1 MKENRKT
8 ERIKAASF
16 ATVRN
21 RRDHILLGYLGNL
34 PPEGAMSV
42 GEKPVKTDRDIHLE
56 IEFRG
61 ETEIPDGRLSL
72 PARVVRC
79 ELDEETG
86 YYHTGFEFLS
96 ITDEGKNAI
105 KSLME
110 RYRFSLNY
118 PL

>member
-1 MKENRKT
+1 
-8 ERIKAASF
+8 
-16 ATVRN
+16 
-21 RRDHILLGYLGNL
+21 
-34 PPEGAMSV
+34 MSV

>member
-1 MKENRKT
+1 VKENRKT
-8 ERIKAASF
+8 ERIKAATF
-16 ATVRN
+16 ATVYN
-21 RRDHILLGYLGNL
+21 RSGNILLGYLGNL
-34 PPEGAMSV
+34 TPEGAMSV
-42 GEKPVKTDRDIHLE
+42 GEQPVKTDQDIHLE

-61 ETEIPDGRLSL
+61 ETEIPDGRLNL

-79 ELDEETG
+79 KLDKKTG

-96 ITDEGKNAI
+96 MTDEIRTAI
-105 KSLME
+105 ENLVT

>member
-1 MKENRKT
+1 VKENRKT

-21 RRDHILLGYLGNL
+21 HRGHILLGYLGNL
-34 PPEGAMSV
+34 TPEGAMSV

-79 ELDEETG
+79 KLDEKTG
-86 YYHTGFEFLS
+86 YYHTGFEFLAM
-96 ITDEGKNAI
+96 TDEIKSAI
-105 KSLME
+105 ESLME
-110 RYRFSLNY
+110 RYRFNLNY